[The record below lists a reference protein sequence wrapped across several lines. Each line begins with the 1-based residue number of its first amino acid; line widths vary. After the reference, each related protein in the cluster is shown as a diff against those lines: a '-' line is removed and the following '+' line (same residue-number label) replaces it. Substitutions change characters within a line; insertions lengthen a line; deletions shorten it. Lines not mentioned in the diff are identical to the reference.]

1 MGKYICDKC
10 NRQFKVSQNLTYHIE
25 NKVCQKKAA
34 KITCTKCNNTFSS
47 KKSLQYH
54 ISKHVCETGVDYV
67 CEQCNKKFSSYSSLW
82 NHRNKICKRDADS
95 ITFKRMQNEIDEM
108 RLLIENTI
116 IKGTINNN
124 IINNIN
130 NNTVNINVLVKFGEE
145 DISKIPPRILCQ
157 ALNKG
162 FYSINSLV
170 EGVHFNA
177 KMPQNHNVCFN
188 NLKDQYGLI
197 YDGTKWVTKNKEEI
211 IDQLFDDKRFIIESI
226 DTTLEPYSKIQT
238 AKLTAVTRLL
248 EMDVENDYIKQTKE
262 EMRLL
267 IYDNR
272 MLPQAAIK
280 KLAIKQKK

>member
-1 MGKYICDKC
+1 MSNYVCKSC
-10 NRQFKVSQNLTYHIE
+10 NTEFKKSQNLTYHIKK
-25 NKVCQKKAA
+25 NVCQRKLAER
-34 KITCTKCNNTFSS
+34 TCTKCSKVFSGKKGLLYHYENNVCSNHNNFTCGTCAKQFSS
-47 KKSLQYH
+47 Q
-54 ISKHVCETGVDYV
+54 
-67 CEQCNKKFSSYSSLW
+67 SSLC
-82 NHRNKICKRDADS
+82 NHIKNRCKS
-95 ITFKRMQNEIDEM
+95 NVEGTIIKRMQNEIDEM

-145 DISKIPPRILCQ
+145 DISKISPRILCQ